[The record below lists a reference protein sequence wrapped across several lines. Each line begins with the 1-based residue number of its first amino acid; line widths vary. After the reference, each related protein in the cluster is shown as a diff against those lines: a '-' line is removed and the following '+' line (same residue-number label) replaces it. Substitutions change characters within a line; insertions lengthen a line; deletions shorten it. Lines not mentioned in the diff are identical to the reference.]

1 MKNMKTAKY
10 YTPKDN
16 NTVVCLDFLDKNSL
30 VFAGYTFFV
39 LDDNQAY
46 KEIVDKIQNDNKQK
60 PLTMDDV
67 CKTVQNYVLD
77 YFGVGAT
84 NPNGY
89 IQRYRLASDRN
100 EYVTLSSLKNTR
112 LSQCIERSTFAHD
125 IFKQLN
131 INCAL
136 VASNINFD
144 GQEELHSFNVLNIKD
159 EYYVFDLICSKVS
172 NDKQLPSPIMCKLP
186 KEVGKQ
192 IFEQKLL
199 QDFKTQDV
207 EFITQSGYKH
217 KIRYEFIKTKN
228 LENTL

>member
-1 MKNMKTAKY
+1 MENMKIAEY

-16 NTVVCLDFLDKNSL
+16 DTVVCVDFLDKHSL

-39 LDDNQAY
+39 LDDEHAY
-46 KEIVDKIQNDNKQK
+46 TDIIDKIQNDKKQK
-60 PLTMDDV
+60 HLTINDV
-67 CKTVQNYVLD
+67 CKIVQNYVLD
-77 YFGVGAT
+77 YFGVGT
-84 NPNGY
+84 INPNAY
-89 IQRYRLASDRN
+89 IQNYKLAN
-100 EYVTLSSLKNTR
+100 EGNKYVTLSSLKNTR
-112 LSQCIERSTFAHD
+112 ISQCIERSTFAHD
-125 IFKQLN
+125 IFKLLN

-136 VASNINFD
+136 VSSNINFD

-159 EYYVFDLICSKVS
+159 EYYIFDLICSKVT

-199 QDFKTQDV
+199 QDFKTQNV
-207 EFITQSGYKH
+207 EFTTQSGYKH
-217 KIRYEFIKTKN
+217 KIRYDFIKTKT